1 MSQEIE
7 VGVVT
12 HYFNHIQVGAIKV
25 TNGKLSVGD
34 TIHVKGGQ
42 ADDFTMTIESMQVE
56 HDSVKTAGEGDVIG
70 VKVPS
75 RVHEHDKVFKV
86 VE

>member
-1 MSQEIE
+1 MSEEVE

-12 HYFNHIQVGAIKV
+12 HYFNHIEVGAIKI
-25 TNGKLSVGD
+25 TNGELAVGD
-34 TIHVKGGQ
+34 SIHVKGHS
-42 ADDFTMTIESMQVE
+42 DDFTMKIESMQIE
-56 HDSVKTAGEGDVIG
+56 HDRVQKAVVGQTVG